1 MKPATHFKRVGKPI
15 KETGNQ
21 IMKVYTNFELTRG
34 YEHWKLGF
42 DDLGPEMRAVGM
54 KVIYRACEAD
64 NENKVHM
71 ILEMP
76 SIETAQKLS
85 ENEDIQQKRIE
96 AGVIIDSQVIIPLAD

>member
-1 MKPATHFKRVGKPI
+1 
-15 KETGNQ
+15 
-21 IMKVYTNFELTRG
+21 MKVYTNFELSKG
-34 YEHWKLGF
+34 YKHWEAGF

-76 SIETAQKLS
+76 SIETAKKLIGNP
-85 ENEDIQQKRIE
+85 EIQQKRVE

>member
-1 MKPATHFKRVGKPI
+1 
-15 KETGNQ
+15 
-21 IMKVYTNFELTRG
+21 MKVYSNLELSKG
-34 YEHWKLGF
+34 YKHWKEGF
-42 DDLGPEMRAVGM
+42 DAIGPEMRAVGM

-76 SIETAQKLS
+76 SIETAKKLMRNP
-85 ENEDIQQKRIE
+85 EIQQKRVE

>member
-1 MKPATHFKRVGKPI
+1 
-15 KETGNQ
+15 
-21 IMKVYTNFELTRG
+21 
-34 YEHWKLGF
+34 
-42 DDLGPEMRAVGM
+42 M

-76 SIETAQKLS
+76 SIETAKKLMGNP
-85 ENEDIQQKRIE
+85 EIQQKRVE

>member
-1 MKPATHFKRVGKPI
+1 
-15 KETGNQ
+15 
-21 IMKVYTNFELTRG
+21 MKVYTNFELSKG
-34 YEHWKLGF
+34 YNHWKAGF

-76 SIETAQKLS
+76 SIETAKKLMGNP
-85 ENEDIQQKRIE
+85 EIQQKRVE

>member
-1 MKPATHFKRVGKPI
+1 
-15 KETGNQ
+15 
-21 IMKVYTNFELTRG
+21 MKVYTNFKLSKG
-34 YEHWKLGF
+34 YEHWKAGF

-76 SIETAQKLS
+76 SIETANKLMGNP
-85 ENEDIQQKRIE
+85 EIQQKRVE

>member
-1 MKPATHFKRVGKPI
+1 
-15 KETGNQ
+15 
-21 IMKVYTNFELTRG
+21 MKVYTNFKLSKG
-34 YEHWKLGF
+34 YEHWKAGF

-76 SIETAQKLS
+76 SIETAKKLMRNP
-85 ENEDIQQKRIE
+85 EIQQKRVE

>member
-1 MKPATHFKRVGKPI
+1 
-15 KETGNQ
+15 
-21 IMKVYTNFELTRG
+21 MKVYTNFELSKG
-34 YEHWKLGF
+34 YKHWKAGF

-76 SIETAQKLS
+76 SIETAKKLMRNP
-85 ENEDIQQKRIE
+85 EIQQKRVE

>member
-1 MKPATHFKRVGKPI
+1 
-15 KETGNQ
+15 
-21 IMKVYTNFELTRG
+21 MKVYTTFELSKG
-34 YEHWKLGF
+34 YEHWKAGF

-76 SIETAQKLS
+76 SIETAKKLMGNP
-85 ENEDIQQKRIE
+85 EIQQKRGE

>member
-1 MKPATHFKRVGKPI
+1 
-15 KETGNQ
+15 
-21 IMKVYTNFELTRG
+21 MKVYTNFKLSKG
-34 YEHWKLGF
+34 YEHWKAGF

-76 SIETAQKLS
+76 SIETAKKLMGNP
-85 ENEDIQQKRIE
+85 EIQQKRVE

>member
-1 MKPATHFKRVGKPI
+1 
-15 KETGNQ
+15 
-21 IMKVYTNFELTRG
+21 MKVYINLELSKG
-34 YEHWKLGF
+34 YEHWKAGF

-76 SIETAQKLS
+76 SIETAKKLMRNP
-85 ENEDIQQKRIE
+85 EIQQKRVE

>member
-1 MKPATHFKRVGKPI
+1 
-15 KETGNQ
+15 
-21 IMKVYTNFELTRG
+21 MKVYTNFKLSKG
-34 YEHWKLGF
+34 YKHWKAGF

-76 SIETAQKLS
+76 SIETAQKLMANP
-85 ENEDIQQKRIE
+85 EIQRKRVE

>member
-1 MKPATHFKRVGKPI
+1 
-15 KETGNQ
+15 
-21 IMKVYTNFELTRG
+21 MKVYTNFELTRG

-71 ILEMP
+71 IVEMP
-76 SIETAQKLS
+76 SIETAQKLA
-85 ENEDIQQKRIE
+85 ENEDILQKCIE

>member
-1 MKPATHFKRVGKPI
+1 
-15 KETGNQ
+15 
-21 IMKVYTNFELTRG
+21 MKVYTNFKLSKG
-34 YEHWKLGF
+34 YEHWKAGF

-76 SIETAQKLS
+76 SIETAKKLMGNP
-85 ENEDIQQKRIE
+85 EIQQKRVD

>member
-1 MKPATHFKRVGKPI
+1 
-15 KETGNQ
+15 
-21 IMKVYTNFELTRG
+21 MKVYTNFKLSKG
-34 YEHWKLGF
+34 YEHWKAGF
-42 DDLGPEMRAVGM
+42 DNLGPEMRAVGM

-76 SIETAQKLS
+76 SIETAKKLMRNP
-85 ENEDIQQKRIE
+85 EIQQKRVE

>member
-1 MKPATHFKRVGKPI
+1 
-15 KETGNQ
+15 
-21 IMKVYTNFELTRG
+21 MKVYTNFELSKG
-34 YEHWKLGF
+34 YEHWKAGF

-76 SIETAQKLS
+76 SIETAKKLMRNP
-85 ENEDIQQKRIE
+85 EIQQKRVE
-96 AGVIIDSQVIIPLAD
+96 AGVVIESQVIIPLAD